1 MVFRKIKDMAEAS
14 FEKSLDTDKSFVIK
28 EGSGC
33 VMISAPHCVE
43 QLRNG
48 KTKFAER
55 QTGVLAEMLHELTG
69 CPIILKTRP
78 EDGDANYDAVCGYK
92 TELSEYV
99 KNNGIKFIIDLHQ
112 LSPER
117 KVMVNLGTG
126 NCKNVSDKT
135 LLNIFVSSFTKEKT
149 GMLQIDEP
157 FAGAFANTVSSY
169 IHRNCGIPCMQI
181 ELNTRLL
188 SEEYAEYNFEG
199 VCKSLERCIRHL
211 EKKLGGSK

>member
-1 MVFRKIKDMAEAS
+1 MAFRKIKDMAEAL

-33 VMISAPHCVE
+33 IMISAPHCVE

-55 QTGVLAEMLHELTG
+55 QTGVLAEMLHELTD

-112 LSPER
+112 LSAER